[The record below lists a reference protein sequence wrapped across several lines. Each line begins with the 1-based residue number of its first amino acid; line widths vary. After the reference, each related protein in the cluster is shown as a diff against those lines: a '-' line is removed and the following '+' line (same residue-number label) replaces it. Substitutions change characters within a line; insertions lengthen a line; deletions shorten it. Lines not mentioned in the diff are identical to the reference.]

1 MPGSASG
8 EASVI
13 FIHTRFQSM
22 ARRPGGISRERAIE
36 VAEAHLDQLQPDF
49 SEWLDREL
57 ELMMNAIPA
66 DGSEVSS
73 GDHWIEAAYSHCRA
87 VRDVGATMGFDLVT
101 FAANNL
107 CEVLESVRAG
117 VECPFDAI
125 ECHAR
130 ALLLAR
136 QETDRGRNARHAR
149 VSIDEADRS
158 AESAGGA
165 TTKSGRKTSGRT

>member
-36 VAEAHLDQLQPDF
+36 MAETHLDQLQPDF
-49 SEWLDREL
+49 SAWLDREL

-73 GDHWIEAAYSHCRA
+73 SDRWIEAAYAHCRA

-101 FAANNL
+101 FVANNL
-107 CEVLESVRAG
+107 CEVIEIVRAG
-117 VECPFDAI
+117 VECPFDTI
-125 ECHAR
+125 NCHVR

-136 QETDRGRNARHAR
+136 QDADHGRGARR
-149 VSIDEADRS
+149 LRDSIGEVDAS
-158 AESAGGA
+158 AESAGFAAPEIGG
-165 TTKSGRKTSGRT
+165 KPKRT